1 MESFTDEAAR
11 LGGSTGR
18 ISRSLMALGEN
29 RLKLL
34 ILEFEEER
42 ILFVRSLVLSLGVF
56 AFGLLGM
63 GALTAAVVIGPW
75 TQSPGLVLGVFGGLY
90 GLLAIV
96 IALIVR
102 RMMRR
107 AEPFSATL
115 DQLRKDRSSVE
126 KLFS

>member
-29 RLKLL
+29 RLELL

-42 ILFVRSLVLSLGVF
+42 ILFVRSLFLSLGIF

-63 GALTAAVVIGPW
+63 CALTAAVVIGLW
-75 TQSPGLVLGVFGGLY
+75 TQHPGLVLGVFAGLY
-90 GLLAIV
+90 GLLAIA
-96 IALIVR
+96 IGLILR
-102 RMMRR
+102 RMLRR

-115 DQLRKDRSSVE
+115 DQLRKDRQAVE

>member
-29 RLKLL
+29 RRKLL

-75 TQSPGLVLGVFGGLY
+75 TQSPGLTLGVFGGLY
-90 GLLAIV
+90 GLLAIA

>member
-18 ISRSLMALGEN
+18 VSRSLMALGEN
-29 RLKLL
+29 RLELL

-42 ILFVRSLVLSLGVF
+42 ILFVRSLFLSLGIF

-63 GALTAAVVIGPW
+63 CALTAAVVIGFW
-75 TQSPGLVLGVFGGLY
+75 TQHPGLVLGVFAGLY
-90 GLLAIV
+90 GLLAIA
-96 IALIVR
+96 IGLILR
-102 RMMRR
+102 RMLRR

-115 DQLRKDRSSVE
+115 DQLRKDRQAVE

>member
-18 ISRSLMALGEN
+18 ISRSLMAIGEN

-63 GALTAAVVIGPW
+63 GALTTAVVIGPW
-75 TQSPGLVLGVFGGLY
+75 TQSPGLVLGVFAGLY
-90 GLLAIV
+90 GLLAITMG
-96 IALIVR
+96 LIVR

>member
-18 ISRSLMALGEN
+18 VSRSLMALGEN
-29 RLKLL
+29 RLELL

-42 ILFVRSLVLSLGVF
+42 ILFVRSLFLSLGIF

-63 GALTAAVVIGPW
+63 CTLTAAVVIGFR
-75 TQSPGLVLGVFGGLY
+75 TVHPGLVLGVFAGLY
-90 GLLAIV
+90 GLLAVSIG
-96 IALIVR
+96 LILR
-102 RMMRR
+102 RTMRR

-115 DQLRKDRSSVE
+115 DQLHKDRRAVE
-126 KLFS
+126 KIFS

>member
-1 MESFTDEAAR
+1 
-11 LGGSTGR
+11 
-18 ISRSLMALGEN
+18 
-29 RLKLL
+29 
-34 ILEFEEER
+34 
-42 ILFVRSLVLSLGVF
+42 
-56 AFGLLGM
+56 
-63 GALTAAVVIGPW
+63 VIGPW

-90 GLLAIV
+90 GLLAIA

>member
-18 ISRSLMALGEN
+18 VSRSLMALGEN
-29 RLKLL
+29 RLELL

-42 ILFVRSLVLSLGVF
+42 ILFVRALFLSLGIF

-63 GALTAAVVIGPW
+63 CSLTAAVVIGLW
-75 TQSPGLVLGVFGGLY
+75 TQSPGLVLGVFAGLY
-90 GLLAIV
+90 GLLAIT
-96 IALIVR
+96 IALILS

>member
-29 RLKLL
+29 RLELL

-42 ILFVRSLVLSLGVF
+42 ILFVRSLFLSLGIF

-63 GALTAAVVIGPW
+63 STLTAAVVIGLW
-75 TQSPGLVLGVFGGLY
+75 SQSPGLVLGVFAGLY
-90 GLLAIV
+90 GLLAIA
-96 IALIVR
+96 IALILR

-115 DQLRKDRSSVE
+115 DQLRKDRRSVE

>member
-75 TQSPGLVLGVFGGLY
+75 TQSPGLALGVFGGLY
-90 GLLAIV
+90 GLLAIA

>member
-29 RLKLL
+29 RLELL

-42 ILFVRSLVLSLGVF
+42 NHFVRSLFLSLGIF

-63 GALTAAVVIGPW
+63 CALTAAVVIGFWPRH
-75 TQSPGLVLGVFGGLY
+75 PGLVLGVFSGLY
-90 GLLAIV
+90 GLLAIA
-96 IALIVR
+96 IGLILR
-102 RMMRR
+102 RMTRR

-115 DQLRKDRSSVE
+115 DQLRKDRHSVE
-126 KLFS
+126 KFFS